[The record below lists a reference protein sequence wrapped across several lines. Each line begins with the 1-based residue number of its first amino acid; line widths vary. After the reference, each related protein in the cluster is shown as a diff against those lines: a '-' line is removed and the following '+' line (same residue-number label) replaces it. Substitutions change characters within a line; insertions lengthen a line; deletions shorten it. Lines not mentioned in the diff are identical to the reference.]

1 MLRAAFL
8 TVTAVPGCGSQINP
22 RLLFVENVVP
32 IVTFSGVPLVT
43 FGALEARKKSLSL
56 FKKLNLDLFNSHSI
70 PPLRTPILL
79 HFTFNLNCVAHH
91 IFNIFTIFLMEN
103 RLIFF

>member
-32 IVTFSGVPLVT
+32 ILTFSEVPL
-43 FGALEARKKSLSL
+43 GALEARKKSLSP

-70 PPLRTPILL
+70 PPLHTTILL